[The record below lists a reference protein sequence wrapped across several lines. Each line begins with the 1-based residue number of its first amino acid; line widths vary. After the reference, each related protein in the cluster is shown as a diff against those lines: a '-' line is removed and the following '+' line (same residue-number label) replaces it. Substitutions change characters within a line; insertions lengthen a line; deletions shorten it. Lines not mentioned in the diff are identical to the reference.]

1 MSELFFSYE
10 PETEAQRQ
18 AYRATVALYGVQDIS
33 AGGVCLDDPAGTL
46 APGKSLE
53 LDVLIREQIVI
64 AGLPAQV
71 TRRQG
76 DMAGLKF
83 TGLAQRQEERLDK
96 LVLEVQKYLISKM
109 KSGGSHID
117 EEQQT

>member
-1 MSELFFSYE
+1 M
-10 PETEAQRQ
+10 
-18 AYRATVALYGVQDIS
+18 QDIS